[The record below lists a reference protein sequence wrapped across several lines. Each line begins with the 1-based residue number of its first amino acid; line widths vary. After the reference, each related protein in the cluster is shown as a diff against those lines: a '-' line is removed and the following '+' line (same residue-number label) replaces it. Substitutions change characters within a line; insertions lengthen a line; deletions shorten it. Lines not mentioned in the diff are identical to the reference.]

1 MDCSCFTMTVFGH
14 FGIDMP
20 DSPSAQY
27 GYGTPVY
34 GAPQAGDLV
43 FFSEDGSGIPT
54 HVGIATGRGTV
65 LIHASSYYG
74 DVVESDMSY
83 IPGYLGARRLL

>member
-1 MDCSCFTMTVFGH
+1 
-14 FGIDMP
+14 
-20 DSPSAQY
+20 
-27 GYGTPVY
+27 
-34 GAPQAGDLV
+34 
-43 FFSEDGSGIPT
+43 
-54 HVGIATGRGTV
+54 V